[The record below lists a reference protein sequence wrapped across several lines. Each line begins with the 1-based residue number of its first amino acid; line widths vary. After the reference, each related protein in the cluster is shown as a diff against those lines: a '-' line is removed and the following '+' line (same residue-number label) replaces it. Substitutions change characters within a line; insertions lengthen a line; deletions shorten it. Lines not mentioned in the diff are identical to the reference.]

1 MEPGVQS
8 EISEEEQVDTD
19 WARLEVES
27 STSDSG
33 DDQVQP
39 EQTNIMQY
47 VMQWYVHWVLAL
59 LAH

>member
-47 VMQWYVHWVLAL
+47 VMQ
-59 LAH
+59 